1 MLPSS
6 NPNYPLGPPK
16 QFGQEP
22 KRRVYSWK
30 IRSLIMVLYLTFG
43 DFLLFLKNRA
53 ATVLA
58 TASVTKKP
66 DDPNLKVNALM
77 VILMITPAQGGWGF
91 VVRDT
96 DGQVVEADAGM
107 EAYRTAL
114 FYASEVGRGV
124 LP

>member
-1 MLPSS
+1 M
-6 NPNYPLGPPK
+6 
-16 QFGQEP
+16 Q
-22 KRRVYSWK
+22 
-30 IRSLIMVLYLTFG
+30 
-43 DFLLFLKNRA
+43 
-53 ATVLA
+53 
-58 TASVTKKP
+58 KP

-96 DGQVVEADAGM
+96 NGQVVEADAGM
-107 EAYRTAL
+107 EAYLTAL